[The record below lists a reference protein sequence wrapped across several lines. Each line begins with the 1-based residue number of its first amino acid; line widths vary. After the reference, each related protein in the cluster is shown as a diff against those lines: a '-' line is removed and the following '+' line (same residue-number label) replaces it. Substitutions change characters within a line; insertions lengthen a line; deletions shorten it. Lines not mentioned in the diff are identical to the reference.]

1 MELAVIPARGGSKR
15 IPRKN
20 ARDFLGEPLIARTVR
35 CVLDSGVFDR
45 VVVSTDDK
53 EIAELALA
61 AGAEVPFMRPA
72 SLADDHTA
80 TAPVVL
86 QAVQALEAGSGSTY
100 GSVCAI
106 YATAALMTPVD
117 LRSAAEQ
124 FRIAG
129 VDLLFAAARHPAPI
143 ERSWML
149 SDDRRASM
157 RWPEYRLTRTQDLPD
172 SYFDVGWFYFGVRR
186 FWESGGTTDDQVA
199 LQIVERERAIDI
211 DTDDDWVAAE
221 RVAETDG
228 RRGAT

>member
-45 VVVSTDDK
+45 VVVSTDDE

-86 QAVQALEAGSGSTY
+86 HAVQALEAGSGSTY
-100 GSVCAI
+100 GSVCAV
-106 YATAALMTPVD
+106 YATAALMTTVD

-124 FRIAG
+124 FHSAG

-143 ERSWML
+143 ERSWAL
-149 SDDRRASM
+149 SDDGRASM
-157 RWPEYRLTRTQDLPD
+157 RWPEHRLTRTQDLPD

-186 FWESGGTTDDQVA
+186 FWESGGTMDDQVA
-199 LQIVERERAIDI
+199 LQIIERERAIDI
-211 DTDDDWVAAE
+211 DTEDDWVAAE
-221 RVAETDG
+221 RVS
-228 RRGAT
+228 RFRPLS